1 MIEMFR
7 RLSLPVQI
15 LLGLLLLT
23 LIACGG
29 SGSSDPEPT
38 EDDVQRSSLSQSG
51 SGNVNINVLIGG
63 TIDLVVSYDPNL
75 GTNGTLEGT
84 AADTINF
91 EYDSTYFEDIAPITI
106 PNPGQSYST
115 TITVNVRVNSPV
127 AMTTIDTNLT
137 AGGTSV
143 ASQENTSV
151 TVNIN
156 SADPNAVTRM
166 TMTPADV
173 SNTGTGMGELVITPT
188 PSSDQTWTLETDG
201 VDVMPSADQVVTAG
215 NTGFT
220 FDANST
226 GMANGFAAFSWRR
239 MSDNYQV
246 YYEYFFHPDTVLFY
260 GSDTW
265 TGTLSDG
272 GAGTADLTLS
282 PMRAVTA
289 GQGGWASNVSVG
301 VNLTIGAGSPVNW
314 TEQLTYP
321 FQLSTGNTEYRV
333 TFTANGTDID
343 VTVEVR
349 TNGSLTATY
358 TGTLMGS

>member
-29 SGSSDPEPT
+29 SGSSDPGTDRGRCPAIELVPVWFGQRQHQRFDWR
-38 EDDVQRSSLSQSG
+38 DDRRGRQLRSE
-51 SGNVNINVLIGG
+51 
-63 TIDLVVSYDPNL
+63 L

-188 PSSDQTWTLETDG
+188 PSSDQTWTL
-201 VDVMPSADQVVTAG
+201 
-215 NTGFT
+215 
-220 FDANST
+220 
-226 GMANGFAAFSWRR
+226 RR
-239 MSDNYQV
+239 
-246 YYEYFFHPDTVLFY
+246 TV
-260 GSDTW
+260 W
-265 TGTLSDG
+265 
-272 GAGTADLTLS
+272 
-282 PMRAVTA
+282 M
-289 GQGGWASNVSVG
+289 
-301 VNLTIGAGSPVNW
+301 
-314 TEQLTYP
+314 
-321 FQLSTGNTEYRV
+321 
-333 TFTANGTDID
+333 
-343 VTVEVR
+343 
-349 TNGSLTATY
+349 
-358 TGTLMGS
+358 